1 MVAARSYVPE
11 RGDIVWL
18 DFSPQA
24 GFEQA
29 GRRPGLVLSPK
40 AYNQKTGRCVV
51 CPITSKRKGYAFEHA
66 LPDACGIDGVVLV
79 DHVKNQDWESRNA
92 QYAARLTGADLDP
105 VCDIIEALIRPT

>member
-1 MVAARSYVPE
+1 MVTSKAFIPE

-29 GRRPGLVLSPK
+29 GRRPGLVLSPRF
-40 AYNQKTGRCVV
+40 YNQKTGRCVV

-66 LPDACGIDGVVLV
+66 LPDGCGVDGVVLV
-79 DHVKNQDWESRNA
+79 DHVKNLDWESRHAAFAA
-92 QYAARLTGADLDP
+92 QIEPSDLDP
-105 VCDIIEALIRPT
+105 ICDIIEALIRPS